1 MPLVGSVIHEH
12 AGDLVSLLS
21 EEYDLQ
27 PGSSNSSGSSGFIP
41 DDDLS
46 DSSDVDDNELSW
58 RIDPDLSL
66 SDWKWTENWAY

>member
-12 AGDLVSLLS
+12 AGDLGSLLS

-27 PGSSNSSGSSGFIP
+27 PGSSNSFGSSGFNP

-58 RIDPDLSL
+58 RIDPDFSL